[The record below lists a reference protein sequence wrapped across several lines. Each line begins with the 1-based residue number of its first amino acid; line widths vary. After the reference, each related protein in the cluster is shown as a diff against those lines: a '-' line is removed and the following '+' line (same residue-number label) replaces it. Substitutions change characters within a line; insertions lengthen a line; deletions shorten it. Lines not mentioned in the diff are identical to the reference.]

1 MNDRERQVGNVLVG
15 GIAGIAVALAAS
27 AEVGGLVRGDRPP
40 TVIDRPSP
48 SPMSVVTPEP
58 NDADIRGWPGP
69 SRNRAGTYS
78 WKGPRFAWM
87 HNGYA
92 PGDGDVAIAIHQVP
106 EGGITDGA
114 TAVIVAGHDG
124 FYRRIGPRQEWW
136 IVDIEGSTI
145 AIFLEA
151 ARGTSQAEV
160 AEAHAVIR
168 SIRTDPQDVSR
179 DGDLGFRLVFTLT
192 TDHWDSG

>member
-1 MNDRERQVGNVLVG
+1 MGSGRAVVMAVTLA
-15 GIAGIAVALAAS
+15 ILAGC
-27 AEVGGLVRGDRPP
+27 EGGGLVRGDRPP

-48 SPMSVVTPEP
+48 SPTSVPTPGP
-58 NDADIRGWPGP
+58 DDADIRGWPDTT
-69 SRNRAGTYS
+69 RNRAGTYS
-78 WKGPRFAWM
+78 WEGPEFRFM

-92 PGDGDVAIAIHQVP
+92 PGDGDVAIRIQVVP

-114 TAVIVAGHDG
+114 TAVTVAGHDG
-124 FYRRIGPRQEWW
+124 FYRRISPRLEWW

-151 ARGTSQAEV
+151 RRGTSQAEL
-160 AEAHAVIR
+160 AEAHAIIR
-168 SIRTDPQDVSR
+168 SIRTDPQDDVSQ
-179 DGDLGFRLVFTLT
+179 DSDLGFRLVFTLT